1 MQVIQIDLKKKHMR
15 LKFFLFTISAIFLIS
30 SCTSYKKIPYYQDL
44 KQDSIVTETINN
56 YSPLTI
62 QVNDLIGMHV
72 TSLNHEA
79 DGIFNYNLERPNSVG
94 NTVSTG
100 EITRTEQNSI
110 VGYRVDRNG
119 NIYLP
124 TLGSLKIGGLTL
136 IQAKAAIENKLSE
149 ILKSPTV
156 ELRLQNF
163 RISILGDVKNPGLF
177 SVTDEKITINE
188 ALALAGDLNTTGIR
202 NNIFLVREADGQ
214 RQYIPIDLTSKKV
227 FTSQYYYLKNNDV
240 IYVTPNRDR
249 ALATDSYFQ
258 KLSLLL
264 SALTIVVVY
273 LSR

>member
-1 MQVIQIDLKKKHMR
+1 MR
-15 LKFFLFTISAIFLIS
+15 LKFFLFTISAVLLIS

-44 KQDSIVTETINN
+44 KQDSIVTEAINN

-62 QVNDLIGMHV
+62 QINDLLGFHV
-72 TSLNHEA
+72 TSFNHEA
-79 DGIFNYNLERPNSVG
+79 DGIFNYNLERPNSIS

-100 EITRTEQNSI
+100 EITRTEQNTI

-119 NIYLP
+119 NIHLP
-124 TLGSLKIGGLTL
+124 TLGPLKLSGLTL
-136 IQAKAAIENKLSE
+136 PQAKAALENKLSE
-149 ILKSPTV
+149 VLKSPTI

-163 RISILGDVKNPGLF
+163 RISILGDVKNPGIF
-177 SVTDEKITINE
+177 GVTDERITINE

-202 NNIFLVREADGQ
+202 NNIFLIREVDGQ

-227 FTSQYYYLKNNDV
+227 FNSQYYYLKNNDL